1 MSASVVNRARARWAM
16 LSARERGLILVM
28 FGLFAVLFLWLGIVR
43 PVQDGLA
50 RARADHAI
58 AVDRAGRVAA
68 LAAAVKG
75 VSTAPR
81 LQGALDQVVAQSAT
95 EAGFTLDNA
104 TPEGSDRMTIA
115 IGAARPPAL
124 FAWLAALET
133 RGVGVET
140 IVVTPGAGGTVAAR
154 ATLRVMR

>member
-1 MSASVVNRARARWAM
+1 MSASVVNQARARWAM

-28 FGLFAVLFLWLGIVR
+28 LGLFVVLFLWLGIVR

-68 LAAAVKG
+68 LAAALKG
-75 VSTAPR
+75 VSAAPR

-104 TPEGSDRMTIA
+104 TPEGPDRMTIA

-133 RGVGVET
+133 RGIGVET

-154 ATLRVMR
+154 ATLRAMR

>member
-1 MSASVVNRARARWAM
+1 MSRSIVNRARARWVM
-16 LSARERGLILVM
+16 LSARERALILVM
-28 FGLFAVLFLWLGIVR
+28 LGLFAVLFLWLGIVR

-58 AVDRAGRVAA
+58 AVDRAGRIAR
-68 LAAAVKG
+68 LAVAVKG
-75 VSTAPR
+75 AAAAPR

-104 TPEGSDRMTIA
+104 TPEGPDRMTIA

-124 FAWLAALET
+124 FAWLAALEA
-133 RGVGVET
+133 RGIGIET

-154 ATLRVMR
+154 ATLRVAR

>member
-1 MSASVVNRARARWAM
+1 MSRSIVNQARARWVM

-28 FGLFAVLFLWLGIVR
+28 LGLFAIVIIWLAIIR

-50 RARADHAI
+50 RAQADHAI

-75 VSTAPR
+75 AAAAPR
-81 LQGALDQVVAQSAT
+81 LEGALDQVVAQSAT

-104 TPEGSDRMTIA
+104 TPEGPDRMTIA
-115 IGAARPPAL
+115 IGAARPSAL

-140 IVVTPGAGGTVAAR
+140 IVVTPSAGGTVAAR
-154 ATLRVMR
+154 ATLRVVR

>member
-1 MSASVVNRARARWAM
+1 MSRSIVDRARTRWAM

-28 FGLFAVLFLWLGIVR
+28 LGLFAVLILWLGIVR

-50 RARADHAI
+50 RAQADHAI
-58 AVDRAGRVAA
+58 AVDRAGRAA
-68 LAAAVKG
+68 QLVAAVKG
-75 VSTAPR
+75 AAATPR

-104 TPEGSDRMTIA
+104 TPEGPDRMTIA
-115 IGAARPPAL
+115 IGAARPAAL

-133 RGVGVET
+133 RGVTVET
-140 IVVTPGAGGTVAAR
+140 IVVTPSPSGTVAAR
-154 ATLRVMR
+154 ATLRVAR